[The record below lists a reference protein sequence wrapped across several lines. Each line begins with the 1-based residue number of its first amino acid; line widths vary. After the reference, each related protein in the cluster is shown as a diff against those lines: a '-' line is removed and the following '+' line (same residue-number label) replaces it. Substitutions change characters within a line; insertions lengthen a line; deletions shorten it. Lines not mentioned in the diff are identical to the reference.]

1 MQSWYL
7 GDENQISFCVP
18 EGVSESEV
26 TKIDEIFGLCCFFF
40 KLSLNLGSPRSLY
53 QNRAHLNEKL

>member
-18 EGVSESEV
+18 EGASELEV
-26 TKIDEIFGLCCFFF
+26 TKIDEIFSLCCFFF
-40 KLSLNLGSPRSLY
+40 NCLWTW
-53 QNRAHLNEKL
+53 AHLAVCTKIERI

>member
-18 EGVSESEV
+18 EGASEYEV
-26 TKIDEIFGLCCFFF
+26 TKIDEIFSLCCFF
-40 KLSLNLGSPRSLY
+40 
-53 QNRAHLNEKL
+53 